1 MWIAGL
7 PLTTDIVTVG
17 QEFVSNGERV
27 KPVFDK
33 KPW

>member
-7 PLTTDIVTVG
+7 PLKTDVIIVG
-17 QEFVSNGERV
+17 QEFVTNGERV
-27 KPVFDK
+27 KTVFDR